1 MVGVR
6 FPVWCAFGHPVL
18 EGVVDQMR
26 ESGQWKLVTEN
37 SFFGEMRARRI
48 DGDWKGDGL
57 ILFRA
62 TDEELANYRR
72 RGTAVVLTSTE
83 GPDHGYPRVVTD
95 NAAIGRLAADHLID
109 CAFSNFAFFGRGE
122 ALHRDPQHAP
132 GMRVYS
138 RERLGGFLSRLAD
151 FHLEPIVHYLKGR
164 PLWKSGTWRA
174 VQREAME
181 FLAGLPKPCGLFVVD
196 DSLAAVTL
204 QAAEALG
211 LRVPDDVAVIGF
223 GDDPAQCFTTSPTL
237 TSIRYPGREV
247 GRLAADLLA
256 RQMAG
261 EVLAET
267 RHVVPVHDLVARD
280 STDTLAI
287 PDPDI
292 REIVR
297 RIRLLAPH
305 DSLRVS
311 ELCEQSSLSPTT
323 IKVRFA
329 ALLGRSPKQEIKR
342 VRLQHLS
349 HLLRSTELPLADI
362 VREMKFESL
371 NELSRFFHRETGL
384 RPSALRRSM

>member
-18 EGVVDQMR
+18 EGVVDHMR
-26 ESGQWKLVTEN
+26 ERGQWKLVTEN
-37 SFFGEMRARRI
+37 SFFGEMKARCI
-48 DGDWKGDGL
+48 DADWKGDGL

-62 TDEELANYRR
+62 TEEELSNYRR
-72 RGTAVVLTSTE
+72 RRIAVVITSTE

-95 NAAIGRLAADHLID
+95 NVAIGRLAADHLID
-109 CAFSNFAFFGRGE
+109 CSFSNFAFFGRGE

-138 RERLGGFLSRLAD
+138 RERLNGFLSRLAD
-151 FHLEPIVHYLKGR
+151 FHLEPIVHYLQGR

-196 DSLAAVTL
+196 DALAAVTL

-211 LRVPDDVAVIGF
+211 LRVPEDVAVIGF

-237 TSIRYPGREV
+237 SSIRYPGREV
-247 GRLAADLLA
+247 GRLAAELLV
-256 RQMAG
+256 RQMAEEEG
-261 EVLAET
+261 IESRYLI
-267 RHVVPVHDLVARD
+267 PVHDLVARD
-280 STDTLAI
+280 STNTLAI
-287 PDPDI
+287 PDPAI
-292 REIVR
+292 REIIR

-305 DSLRVS
+305 DPLRVS
-311 ELCEQSSLSPTT
+311 ELCEQSGLSPTT
-323 IKVRFA
+323 IKNRFA
-329 ALLGRSPKQEIKR
+329 ALLGHSPKQEIKR
-342 VRLQHLS
+342 VRLQHLC
-349 HLLRSTELPLADI
+349 HLLRSTRLPLVDI

-384 RPSALRRSM
+384 RPSALRRPL